1 MTQRLRLFSAI
12 TFLVFVLTNLYSE
25 KGCVTSRLSEMKE
38 ISLLILRQPEKALL
52 KRIGELNLL
61 NLLSSENLSS
71 EARKGS
77 KP

>member
-52 KRIGELNLL
+52 KRIGELHLL
-61 NLLSSENLSS
+61 NFLSSENLSS